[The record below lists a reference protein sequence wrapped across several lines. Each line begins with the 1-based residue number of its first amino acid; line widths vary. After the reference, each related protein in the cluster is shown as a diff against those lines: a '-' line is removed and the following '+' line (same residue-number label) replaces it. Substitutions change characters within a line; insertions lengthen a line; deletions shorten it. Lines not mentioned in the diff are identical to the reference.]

1 MNRGDSDEYKGSA
14 DQIEGYTSTLRA
26 EDGADHVSAVPAGD
40 LESWFVSAILPH
52 QAALTRYLKRVCKSS
67 SEVPDLRQETYIRVC
82 ESATKSR
89 PRFPKTFLFTTA
101 RNLVIDRV
109 RRERVVS
116 IDYSQDGVSLDL
128 LSVDELT
135 PERRL
140 AARQDL
146 QQVTRAF
153 DSLPEK
159 TRSVIWLRRVAGLSQ
174 REAAASLGI
183 DESALEGRMSR
194 GMRRL
199 AKAVVVNGGGRAK
212 GPVSET

>member
-1 MNRGDSDEYKGSA
+1 MDR
-14 DQIEGYTSTLRA
+14 
-26 EDGADHVSAVPAGD
+26 D

-52 QAALTRYLKRVCKSS
+52 EAALTRYLKRLCKSS

-82 ESATKSR
+82 QSARKSR
-89 PRFPKTFLFTTA
+89 PRFPRTFLFTTA
-101 RNLVIDRV
+101 RNLVIDQV

-116 IDYSQDGVSLDL
+116 IDYTQDGVSLDL

-146 QQVTRAF
+146 QQLTRTF

-174 REAAASLGI
+174 RETAASLGI
-183 DESALEGRMSR
+183 DESALEGRMIR

-199 AKAVVVNGGGRAK
+199 AKALVLNGNRERDWLEESDA
-212 GPVSET
+212 

>member
-1 MNRGDSDEYKGSA
+1 MDR
-14 DQIEGYTSTLRA
+14 
-26 EDGADHVSAVPAGD
+26 D
-40 LESWFVSAILPH
+40 LEKWFVSAILPH
-52 QAALTRYLKRVCKSS
+52 QAALTRYLKRVCKWS
-67 SEVPDLRQETYIRVC
+67 SEVLDLRQETYIRVC

-89 PRFPKTFLFTTA
+89 PRFPRTFLFTTA
-101 RNLVIDRV
+101 RNLVIDKV

-116 IDYSQDGVSLDL
+116 IEYTQDAVSLEL

-146 QQVTRAF
+146 QQLTLAF
-153 DSLPEK
+153 DSLPET

-183 DESALEGRMSR
+183 DESALEGRMTR
-194 GMRRL
+194 GMRSL
-199 AKAVVVNGGGRAK
+199 AKAVVVNGGAK
-212 GPVSET
+212 GSVRET